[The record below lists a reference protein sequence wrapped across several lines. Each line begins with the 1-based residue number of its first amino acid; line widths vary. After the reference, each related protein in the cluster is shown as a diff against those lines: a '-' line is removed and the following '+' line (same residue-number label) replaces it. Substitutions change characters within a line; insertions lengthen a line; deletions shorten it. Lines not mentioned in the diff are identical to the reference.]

1 VVGNIGLKIELVVRA
16 LASLKVLAFFHRN
29 NRQSDLHHNLR
40 LSKHTTAEMASDE
53 DPSAAKCPVD
63 HKARSAWLSFGSKST
78 PTDQPPSSPSKPKP
92 IAPQDLPTTR
102 TISSI
107 PRAPL
112 PEGSPAA
119 PANAE
124 HDGGTSPS
132 GRWIYPSQAQFF
144 AALQR
149 KHSQSAAGARP
160 ADMATVVPLHNA
172 VNERAW
178 AEILRWER
186 GRGAE
191 RCGGPRLASFAGDA
205 GRLTPR
211 ARWNVL
217 VRGARPPFDRHDWV
231 VERCGAHVEYVID
244 FYEGRKG
251 DGKDGGV
258 SFYLDVRPKL
268 NSWEGWKMRFSEW
281 LK

>member
-1 VVGNIGLKIELVVRA
+1 
-16 LASLKVLAFFHRN
+16 
-29 NRQSDLHHNLR
+29 
-40 LSKHTTAEMASDE
+40 MASNE

-63 HKARSAWLSFGSKST
+63 HKSRSAWLSFASKSA
-78 PTDQPPSSPSKPKP
+78 PSESQPPSSQSAPSKPTPTSPKN
-92 IAPQDLPTTR
+92 LPTAR

-112 PEGSPAA
+112 PDGAPTG
-119 PANAE
+119 PANSE

-132 GRWIYPSQAQFF
+132 GRWIYPSQAQFY
-144 AALQR
+144 AALER
-149 KHSQSAAGARP
+149 KRQAHGARA
-160 ADMATVVPLHNA
+160 ADMATVVPMHNA

-178 AEILRWER
+178 SEILRWER

-217 VRGARPPFDRHDWV
+217 VRGYRPPFDRHDWI
-231 VERCGAHVEYVID
+231 VERCGTHVEYVID
-244 FYEGRKG
+244 FYEGKKGPGG
-251 DGKDGGV
+251 DGKEGVV

-268 NSWEGWKMRFSEW
+268 NSFEGWKMRLGHFFG
-281 LK
+281 L